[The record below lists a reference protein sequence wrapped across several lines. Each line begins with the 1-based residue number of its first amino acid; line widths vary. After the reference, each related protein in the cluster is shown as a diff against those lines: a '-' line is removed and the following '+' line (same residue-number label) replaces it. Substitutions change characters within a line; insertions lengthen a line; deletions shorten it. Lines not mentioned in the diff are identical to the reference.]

1 MCCPSDGLEPNNV
14 HHYPRNPF
22 TYPYYPCFYYKRVRR
37 VWALSRAT
45 SNVGKVELL
54 PTGEQSDQEGE
65 TNKGDGHGENGVQAV
80 HITVENNGV
89 CLVIKR
95 LTKSSSAS
103 KNQLALVN
111 LRSVLGD
118 VEEHLVDKSSLATR
132 DDVGTTKTLED
143 CKLSVI

>member
-1 MCCPSDGLEPNNV
+1 M
-14 HHYPRNPF
+14 R
-22 TYPYYPCFYYKRVRR
+22 T
-37 VWALSRAT
+37 LSRAT

-54 PTGEQSDQEGE
+54 PTGEKSDQEGE
-65 TNKGDGHGENGVQAV
+65 ANKSDGHGEYGVQAM
-80 HITVENNGV
+80 HITVEHNGI

-118 VEEHLVDKSSLATR
+118 VEEHLVYESSLATR

-143 CKLSVI
+143 CMLLVMWS

>member
-1 MCCPSDGLEPNNV
+1 MGI
-14 HHYPRNPF
+14 
-22 TYPYYPCFYYKRVRR
+22 
-37 VWALSRAT
+37 LSRTT

-80 HITVENNGV
+80 HITIQHNGI

-95 LTKSSSAS
+95 LTKGSSAS
-103 KNQLALVN
+103 EDQLALVN

-143 CKLSVI
+143 CKC